1 LLAGC
6 LYLTLKSGNPPQP
19 GSNVASRCCI
29 LRAAQNSTSGLL
41 NVMTDAP
48 SKHAAE
54 ESLALAPKFDSD
66 GLVTVVATDVW
77 TGEVLMVAHMNE
89 QALRRTVETG
99 EAWYWSRSRRELWK
113 KGESSGHTQ
122 RVTEMRVD
130 CDQDAVWIK
139 VEQHGPGACHT
150 GRRSCFYR
158 EVPLRQVGA
167 ITLEFQDA
175 SRTFDPGETYG
186 KPE

>member
-1 LLAGC
+1 M
-6 LYLTLKSGNPPQP
+6 LYSP
-19 GSNVASRCCI
+19 R
-29 LRAAQNSTSGLL
+29 RQNSTSGLL
-41 NVMTDAP
+41 NVMTEAP

-54 ESLALAPKFDSD
+54 EGLALAPKFDAD
-66 GLVTVVATDVW
+66 GLVTVRRHRRLDRRRAD
-77 TGEVLMVAHMNE
+77 GRAHE
-89 QALRRTVETG
+89 RARRCERTIETG

-139 VEQHGPGACHT
+139 VEQQGPGACHT

-158 EVPLRQVGA
+158 AVPLRQVGA

-175 SRTFDPGETYG
+175 ARTFDPGETYG